1 MSETFGIRY
10 LGTAS
15 KYIYKGL
22 FFFAHCKILYTA
34 FRKKTVDGKSLDGI
48 ADSVVTYMKHND
60 CSKLLVVRSGIAK
73 DHYDVSD
80 KLIAKIKKAGID
92 VKKTDGELNDS
103 SLTDADS
110 VVVLAGNG
118 YIKYSELE
126 RIVSSC
132 ECYAKKIVGGVWF
145 D

>member
-1 MSETFGIRY
+1 
-10 LGTAS
+10 
-15 KYIYKGL
+15 
-22 FFFAHCKILYTA
+22 
-34 FRKKTVDGKSLDGI
+34 
-48 ADSVVTYMKHND
+48 MKHND